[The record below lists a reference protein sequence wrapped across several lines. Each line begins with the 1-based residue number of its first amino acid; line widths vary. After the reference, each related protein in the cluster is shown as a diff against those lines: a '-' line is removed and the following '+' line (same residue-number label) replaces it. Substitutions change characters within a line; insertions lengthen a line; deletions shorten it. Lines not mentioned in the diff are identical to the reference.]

1 MKWTDKTS
9 LTIGYTIV
17 LAILIFAIS
26 ILFEFKKTGEYS
38 ESVISEKL
46 NTNDNNEAQ
55 LIKSVV
61 YDGKNRYAIGLEI
74 TKDNEKIK
82 NFVIKNWLQVGL
94 KVTANGVEAS
104 SFTVDNIGQSQTF
117 TNQAGARI
125 FGDGV
130 YFHDFVIS
138 NTGYDGLG
146 IQGKNA
152 IIRKGRLLNI
162 ATIGHTNGDGI
173 MFMIGGTGSVYD
185 TYIELKSFIKHCI
198 KGSADG
204 RATLFD
210 AIGNTLIGGAS
221 GIIAS
226 QYSVIKDNKISNQQ
240 SNPETGVEGRGIVL
254 VGFKG
259 TCENNTLT
267 NCPIGILVSNSPDLD
282 IEKLRRANVFVNCGI
297 DIKVK

>member
-1 MKWTDKTS
+1 MYWTKINS
-9 LTIGYTIV
+9 RIIGAIFI
-17 LAILIFAIS
+17 AIL
-26 ILFEFKKTGEYS
+26 LFFLIGCLKKVENPKPVTVEKVVTG
-38 ESVISEKL
+38 
-46 NTNDNNEAQ
+46 DNGEVQ
-55 LIKSVV
+55 TIKTQV
-61 YDGKNRYAIGLEI
+61 YNGKNRYQIGLEV

-82 NFVIKNWLQVGL
+82 NFTIKNWLQVGL
-94 KVTANGVEAS
+94 KVTADGVEAY

-125 FGDGV
+125 LGDGV
-130 YFHDFVIS
+130 YFHDFTIS

-146 IQGKNA
+146 VQGKNA
-152 IIRKGRLLNI
+152 IIRKGKLLNI

-185 TYIELKSFIKHCI
+185 THIELKSFVKHCI
-198 KGSADG
+198 KGSADN

-210 AIGNTLIGGAS
+210 AIGNTCIGGAS

-226 QYSVIKDNKISNQQ
+226 PLSVIKDNKISGQQ

-254 VGFKG
+254 TNFKG
-259 TCENNTLT
+259 TCSGNTLT
-267 NCPIGILVSNSPDLD
+267 NCPVGILVSNSPDLD
-282 IEKLRRANVFVNCGI
+282 IEKLRRENVFVNCGI